1 MLRWLFADW
10 GLKLGALLLGGGLWF
25 HAVTEH
31 ALHREFDIP
40 LVVADPVNPTG
51 GSPLVLA
58 SPPPPTVRVQVFGE
72 GKDLLRMSAS
82 DFEMN
87 VQPRSREPG
96 TFPIRLR
103 LGQAGTP
110 VTLKVSHEYEIGVE
124 VVEPLELS
132 LQVDHR
138 AERSVPVRPRIGLR
152 LADAYTQVG
161 GVRVSPDSVRMV
173 GPAGQVRSV
182 EAIET
187 DSLFEEEVRAD
198 VDRTLAVRPPPD
210 TMIHPSTEQVRVTI
224 DVQELAEY
232 EIPEVPVL
240 VRGGPPGAVARPARV
255 TVRVRGGADLI
266 GALDPE
272 SDLGLFVEY
281 AGPEAGQREIAA
293 PGDRLYEVRQITPS
307 DAEILLR

>member
-1 MLRWLFADW
+1 MRRWLFADW
-10 GLKLGALLLGGGLWF
+10 GLKFGALLLGGGLWF

-31 ALHREFDIP
+31 SFHREFDIP
-40 LVVADPVNPTG
+40 LVVADPANPTG
-51 GSPLVLA
+51 GSPIVLA
-58 SPPPPTVRVQVFGE
+58 SPPPATVRVLVRGV
-72 GKDLLRMSAS
+72 GKDLLRTSGS
-82 DFEMN
+82 DFVLGVE
-87 VQPRSREPG
+87 PRSREPD
-96 TFPIRLR
+96 TLAIRLR
-103 LGQAGTP
+103 PAQVVGHP
-110 VTLKVSHEYEIGVE
+110 EYEITVE
-124 VVEPLELS
+124 QVVEPRELS
-132 LQVDHR
+132 LRVDRR

-152 LADAYTQVG
+152 IADAYTQVG

-198 VDRTLAVRPPPD
+198 VDRKVAVRPPED
-210 TMIHPSTEQVRVTI
+210 TMIRLSTEEVRITV

-255 TVRVRGGADLI
+255 TVRIRGGADLI

-281 AGPEAGQREIAA
+281 AGPEAGQRQIAV